1 MTGTDSHSTDA
12 QTLPSQLQTLVAVQE
27 IQRVMARYSQFVSA
41 RRYSEWA
48 GVFATDGQ
56 FTGPEGLRAEG
67 TEGLEKYIRASHAGW
82 VMKQITTNSLIDVDL
97 DEGTATASSD
107 WFVFRVDGGQNR
119 VAAVGRYEDE
129 FVFTA
134 GYWRIQRRH
143 AVTLKDGFVGGPT
156 VPDAE

>member
-1 MTGTDSHSTDA
+1 MTAADSHPEDA
-12 QTLPSQLQTLVAVQE
+12 HSLPSQLLTLVAVQE

-41 RRYSEWA
+41 RRYGEWA
-48 GVFATDGQ
+48 GLFAADGQ
-56 FTGPEGLRAEG
+56 FTGPEGVRAEG

-97 DEGTATASSD
+97 GKGTATASSD

-129 FVFTA
+129 YVLTA
-134 GYWRIQRRH
+134 GRWRIQRRH
-143 AVTLKDGFVGGPT
+143 AVTLKDGVVGGAT
-156 VPDAE
+156 VPDAG